1 MIGGGESGRERLDCA
16 TKFVTVKRVTP
27 KEDTM
32 RSEWSWHKV
41 LVALLVVVLGSVVLP
56 SPAHAVTTFGGE
68 ATGVWVFVPA
78 TGLIIKVTTGQI
90 PPSGG
95 EVEASLLSGD
105 IPSGTTGGA
114 VALSTGTLH
123 SVGVG
128 LDDTD
133 AIASQANVNLT
144 VSGNGITS
152 DFLTAWSNA
161 SCTPDPVVVGGVT
174 LENLVINGQPIF
186 VTGTPNQTVSLP
198 NGTVV
203 INEQTSSI
211 VGSTGELSVTALH
224 VTTHDTLTGQ
234 TLAEVKL
241 AIGDA
246 QIDCAPG
253 SPPTGA
259 ATSGGGWITVST
271 GGKGTFGMIGGT
283 QPAGGTVGHFVYI
296 NHDTGLAG
304 QSTSGGTFNAG
315 RTSFLSGSRTSG
327 SGPVDFSVQVTDN
340 GEPGSADTISITI
353 SGSALD
359 NQGGTLMGGNIK
371 VHRPHCP

>member
-1 MIGGGESGRERLDCA
+1 
-16 TKFVTVKRVTP
+16 
-27 KEDTM
+27 M
-32 RSEWSWHKV
+32 RSKWSWRTMLVAV
-41 LVALLVVVLGSVVLP
+41 LVALLGSVILP

-90 PPSGG
+90 PASGG

-105 IPSGTTGGA
+105 IPSGATGGN

-161 SCTPDPVVVGGVT
+161 SCAAGPMVLGGMTV
-174 LENLVINGQPIF
+174 ENLVINGQPIF
-186 VTGTPNQTVSLP
+186 VTGAPNQTVSLP
-198 NGTVV
+198 NGTAV

-211 VGSTGELSVTALH
+211 VGTTAELSVTALH
-224 VTTHDTLTGQ
+224 VTTRDTLTGAL
-234 TLAEVKL
+234 LAEVKL

-253 SPPTGA
+253 SPPAGA
-259 ATSGGGWITVST
+259 ATSGGGWITLSS

-283 QPAGGTVGHFVYI
+283 QPAGGTMGHFVYI
-296 NHDTGLAG
+296 NHDTGLAV
-304 QSTSGGTFNAG
+304 QSTSVGTFNAG
-315 RTSFLSGSRTSG
+315 CTSFLSGSGTSG
-327 SGPVDFSVQVTDN
+327 SGPVDFTVQVTDN

-353 SGSALD
+353 SGAASD
-359 NQGGTLMGGNIK
+359 SQGPSTLGGGNIK

>member
-1 MIGGGESGRERLDCA
+1 
-16 TKFVTVKRVTP
+16 
-27 KEDTM
+27 M
-32 RSEWSWHKV
+32 RSMWSSRTV
-41 LVALLVVVLGSVVLP
+41 IVSALVMLLSSMVWP

-105 IPSGTTGGA
+105 IPSGATGGA

-128 LDDTD
+128 LDNTD
-133 AIASQANVNLT
+133 AIASQANTNLT
-144 VSGNGITS
+144 VSGNGITA
-152 DFLTAWSNA
+152 DFITAWSNA

-198 NGTVV
+198 NGTAV

-241 AIGDA
+241 AIADA
-246 QIDCAPG
+246 QSDRAPG
-253 SPPTGA
+253 SIPTRA
-259 ATSGGGWITVST
+259 ATTGGGWLT
-271 GGKGTFGMIGGT
+271 
-283 QPAGGTVGHFVYI
+283 
-296 NHDTGLAG
+296 
-304 QSTSGGTFNAG
+304 
-315 RTSFLSGSRTSG
+315 
-327 SGPVDFSVQVTDN
+327 
-340 GEPGSADTISITI
+340 
-353 SGSALD
+353 
-359 NQGGTLMGGNIK
+359 
-371 VHRPHCP
+371 

>member
-105 IPSGTTGGA
+105 VPSGASGGN
-114 VALSTGTLH
+114 VSLTTGTLH
-123 SVGVG
+123 SIGVG

-133 AIASQANVNLT
+133 AIASQANTNLT
-144 VSGNGITS
+144 VSGNGITA
-152 DFLTAWSNA
+152 DFITAWSNA
-161 SCTPDPVVVGGVT
+161 SCPAGPVVVGGVT
-174 LENLVINGQPIF
+174 LENLVINGQPIV
-186 VTGTPNQTVSLP
+186 VTGAPNQTVSLP
-198 NGTVV
+198 NGTAV
-203 INEQTSSI
+203 INEQSSSI
-211 VGSTGELSVTALH
+211 VGTSGELSVTALH

-259 ATSGGGWITVST
+259 ATSGGGWIMLSS

-283 QPAGGTVGHFVYI
+283 QPAGRAMGHLLYLQPATGVAGPGTPG
-296 NHDTGLAG
+296 
-304 QSTSGGTFNAG
+304 
-315 RTSFLSGSRTSG
+315 
-327 SGPVDFSVQVTDN
+327 GPVH
-340 GEPGSADTISITI
+340 A
-353 SGSALD
+353 
-359 NQGGTLMGGNIK
+359 
-371 VHRPHCP
+371 R

>member
-1 MIGGGESGRERLDCA
+1 
-16 TKFVTVKRVTP
+16 
-27 KEDTM
+27 M
-32 RSEWSWHKV
+32 RSKWSWRTM
-41 LVALLVVVLGSVVLP
+41 LVAMVVASLGSVILP

-95 EVEASLLSGD
+95 DVDASLLSGD

-161 SCTPDPVVVGGVT
+161 SCPAGPVVVGGVT
-174 LENLVINGQPIF
+174 LENLVINGQPIV
-186 VTGTPNQTVSLP
+186 VTGAPNQTVSLP
-198 NGTVV
+198 NGTAV
-203 INEQTSSI
+203 INEQSSSI
-211 VGSTGELSVTALH
+211 VGTSGELSVTALH
-224 VTTHDTLTGQ
+224 VTTHDTLTGG

-246 QIDCAPG
+246 QIDCALG
-253 SPPTGA
+253 SPPAGA
-259 ATSGGGWITVST
+259 ATSGGGWITLSS

-283 QPAGGTVGHFVYI
+283 QPAGGAVGHLVFIKPHIGV
-296 NHDTGLAG
+296 AVP
-304 QSTSGGTFNAG
+304 STAGGTVHA
-315 RTSFLSGSRTSG
+315 RCTRFLSSSRT
-327 SGPVDFSVQVTDN
+327 
-340 GEPGSADTISITI
+340 
-353 SGSALD
+353 
-359 NQGGTLMGGNIK
+359 
-371 VHRPHCP
+371 

>member
-1 MIGGGESGRERLDCA
+1 MRL
-16 TKFVTVKRVTP
+16 
-27 KEDTM
+27 M
-32 RSEWSWHKV
+32 WSWRTV
-41 LVALLVVVLGSVVLP
+41 IVSALVVFLSSLVWPG
-56 SPAHAVTTFGGE
+56 PAHAVTTFGGE

-161 SCTPDPVVVGGVT
+161 SCPAGPVVVGGVT

-186 VTGTPNQTVSLP
+186 DTGAPNQTVSLP
-198 NGTVV
+198 NGTAV
-203 INEQTSSI
+203 INEQSSSI
-211 VGSTGELSVTALH
+211 VGTSGERSVTALH

-234 TLAEVKL
+234 TLAEGEP

-246 QIDCAPG
+246 PIYCAPG
-253 SPPTGA
+253 SPPAGA
-259 ATSGGGWITVST
+259 ANNRR
-271 GGKGTFGMIGGT
+271 
-283 QPAGGTVGHFVYI
+283 P
-296 NHDTGLAG
+296 
-304 QSTSGGTFNAG
+304 
-315 RTSFLSGSRTSG
+315 
-327 SGPVDFSVQVTDN
+327 
-340 GEPGSADTISITI
+340 SI
-353 SGSALD
+353 
-359 NQGGTLMGGNIK
+359 
-371 VHRPHCP
+371 

>member
-1 MIGGGESGRERLDCA
+1 
-16 TKFVTVKRVTP
+16 
-27 KEDTM
+27 M
-32 RSEWSWHKV
+32 RSMWSSRTV
-41 LVALLVVVLGSVVLP
+41 IVSALVMLLSSMVWP

-78 TGLIIKVTTGQI
+78 TGLIIKVANGQI
-90 PPSGG
+90 HPSGG

-123 SVGVG
+123 SIGIG

-144 VSGNGITS
+144 VSGNGITA
-152 DFLTAWSNA
+152 DFITAWSNA
-161 SCTPDPVVVGGVT
+161 SCPAGPVVVGGVT

-198 NGTVV
+198 NGTAV
-203 INEQTSSI
+203 INEQTSSS

-283 QPAGGTVGHFVYI
+283 RPDSSTMGHFVYI
-296 NHDTGLAG
+296 NHDTGLAV
-304 QSTSGGTFNAG
+304 QSTSVSTFNAG
-315 RTSFLSGSRTSG
+315 CTSFLSGSGTSG

-371 VHRPHCP
+371 VHPPHCP

>member
-1 MIGGGESGRERLDCA
+1 
-16 TKFVTVKRVTP
+16 
-27 KEDTM
+27 M
-32 RSEWSWHKV
+32 RSMWSSRTV
-41 LVALLVVVLGSVVLP
+41 IVSALVMLLSSMVWP

-105 IPSGTTGGA
+105 IPSGATGGA

-128 LDDTD
+128 LDNTD
-133 AIASQANVNLT
+133 AIASQANTNLT
-144 VSGNGITS
+144 VSGNGITA
-152 DFLTAWSNA
+152 DFITAWSNA

-198 NGTVV
+198 NGTAV

-246 QIDCAPG
+246 RIDCAPG

-283 QPAGGTVGHFVYI
+283 QPDGGTMGHFVYI
-296 NHDTGLAG
+296 NHDRGLAV
-304 QSTSGGTFNAG
+304 QSTSVSTFNAG
-315 RTSFLSGSRTSG
+315 CTSFLSGSGTSS

-353 SGSALD
+353 SGSDTD

>member
-1 MIGGGESGRERLDCA
+1 
-16 TKFVTVKRVTP
+16 
-27 KEDTM
+27 M
-32 RSEWSWHKV
+32 RSKWSWRTM
-41 LVALLVVVLGSVVLP
+41 LVAMLVASLGSVILP

-90 PPSGG
+90 PASGG

-105 IPSGTTGGA
+105 IPSGATGGT
-114 VALSTGTLH
+114 VSLTTGTLH

-133 AIASQANVNLT
+133 AIASQANTNLT

-152 DFLTAWSNA
+152 DFITAWSNA
-161 SCTPDPVVVGGVT
+161 SCPAGPAVVGGMTV
-174 LENLVINGQPIF
+174 ENLVINGQPIV
-186 VTGTPNQTVSLP
+186 VTGAPNQTVSLP
-198 NGTVV
+198 NGTAV

-211 VGSTGELSVTALH
+211 VGTTAELSVTALH
-224 VTTHDTLTGQ
+224 VTTRDTLTGAL
-234 TLAEVKL
+234 LAEVKL

-253 SPPTGA
+253 SPPAGA

-283 QPAGGTVGHFVYI
+283 RPDGSTMGHLVYI
-296 NHDTGLAG
+296 NHDTGLTV
-304 QSTSGGTFNAG
+304 QSTSVTTFN
-315 RTSFLSGSRTSG
+315 SGCTTFISG
-327 SGPVDFSVQVTDN
+327 SGTGSAGTVDFQVTVTDN
-340 GEPGSADTISITI
+340 GEPGSLDTFTITVTGG
-353 SGSALD
+353 GSD
-359 NQGGTLMGGNIK
+359 SQPPTTLGGGNIK